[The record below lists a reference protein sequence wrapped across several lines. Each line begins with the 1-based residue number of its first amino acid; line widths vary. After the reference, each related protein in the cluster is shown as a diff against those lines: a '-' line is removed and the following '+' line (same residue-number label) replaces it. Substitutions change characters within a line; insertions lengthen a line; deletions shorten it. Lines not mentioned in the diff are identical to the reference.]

1 MADERKH
8 SDIPYHNA
16 ETERIQ
22 AERQAELEAEKDG
35 AENDGEAHE

>member
-1 MADERKH
+1 MADKRKH

-22 AERQAELEAEKDG
+22 AERQAKLEDEKDG
-35 AENDGEAHE
+35 AEKDGEADE

>member
-22 AERQAELEAEKDG
+22 AERQAELAAPKDEEK
-35 AENDGEAHE
+35 DGEAHE